1 MSLPARFGRYTIE
14 RPLGHGG
21 MGTVYLALDDLRH
34 RVVVKVISPDL
45 ASDPVAVERL
55 RREALAA
62 AKVSSPHVV
71 RVHEFGVENG
81 TPFIAMEYV
90 EGRSIQQLVT
100 ELGRFAPE
108 QATRIVLAAAQ
119 GLRDVHAAGI
129 LHRDVKPGNILLDG
143 AGQVKLADFGICK
156 LSRKS
161 LEGTPTIS
169 LAGEVLGSPDYMAP
183 EQAEGKPL
191 DGRADIYALG
201 VTYYQLLTG
210 QLPFHAT
217 TAIATLARA
226 LNEKAQPP
234 RAVVPGIPAHVER
247 ACLKMMAREPESRP
261 RDAEALIALL
271 EGIGRPSDR
280 TARASERTQ
289 RQKAV
294 VAPRPAPGRSPF
306 PVLVAVALVVGG
318 VSGIVAARATPAE
331 PPREATLPAPPPVAP
346 PRAVES
352 APAPVRLSL
361 ATAESPR
368 DAVEPPVESAGA
380 SADPAPAV
388 SATGV
393 NAPTAVPPKADVT
406 PVVVVVAPVSNAEA
420 LRIFA
425 EEAATVRTEVLAAL
439 RARDVD
445 RVTQGARR
453 LRASIPGGDRAAAK
467 LVDGLDTLAASLGS
481 MKAAYA
487 KLKKELAM
495 HAPSE
500 VFQAL
505 LENDR
510 KEDELKVGATTLA
523 AVEKIAV
530 PDLLADRERARPLL
544 EWLELALPRVDESW
558 TRAQEEL
565 DALDQKPVLER
576 TELAEVHRKYP
587 QTNAGRTADAEW
599 KVVKVVLD
607 TRRRLRDAI
616 RERQLD
622 KAKDLKK
629 PDTRHVP
636 PAFEKEIKD
645 VLAKLAEVYRLVAN
659 LAAAMPGEFPGTVED
674 MQAKLVKTLGRNQSP
689 DTELGAAIVL
699 VAAVD
704 KEPVNGLILGLT
716 ATTTAPLLAV
726 LGLDKPDAEAAQ
738 KTPKPRNGNGTPGRA
753 K

>member
-1 MSLPARFGRYTIE
+1 
-14 RPLGHGG
+14 
-21 MGTVYLALDDLRH
+21 MGTVYLARPLQQPDDPRR

-45 ASDPVAVERL
+45 ARDPVAVERL
-55 RREALAA
+55 RREAVAA
-62 AKVSSPHVV
+62 AKVFSPHVV

-90 EGRSIQQLVT
+90 EGRSVQQLVT

-129 LHRDVKPGNILLDG
+129 LHRDVKPANILLDG

-156 LSRKS
+156 LSKKT

-210 QLPFHAT
+210 ELPFHST

-234 RAVVPGIPAHVER
+234 RAVVPAIPAHVER
-247 ACLKMMAREPESRP
+247 ACLKMMAREPQDRP

-271 EGIGRPSDR
+271 KGIGRPSDR
-280 TARASERTQ
+280 TARASERTA
-289 RQKAV
+289 RQKAIAAPKP
-294 VAPRPAPGRSPF
+294 APRRSPV
-306 PVLVAVALVVGG
+306 PLLLALALVVGG
-318 VSGIVAARATPAE
+318 AGGIVAARATQAE
-331 PPREATLPAPPPVAP
+331 PPREVTLPAAPPVAP
-346 PRAVES
+346 PKAES
-352 APAPVRLSL
+352 APPPVRVSL
-361 ATAESPR
+361 AAESPR
-368 DAVEPPVESAGA
+368 EAVELPLESVGT
-380 SADPAPAV
+380 ADPAPTF
-388 SATGV
+388 SATSV
-393 NAPTAVPPKADVT
+393 TAPVAAPPRADVT
-406 PVVVVVAPVSNAEA
+406 PVVVVLPASNAEA
-420 LRIFA
+420 LRLFA
-425 EEAATVRTEVLAAL
+425 EEAATVRSEVLAAL
-439 RARDVD
+439 KARDVD

-453 LRASIPGGDRAAAK
+453 LRASIPSGDQAAAK
-467 LVDGLDTLAASLGS
+467 LVDGLEGLSASLGS

-510 KEDELKVGATTLA
+510 KEDELKVGATALA
-523 AVEKIAV
+523 AVEKITV
-530 PDLLADRERARPLL
+530 PDLLADRERARLLL
-544 EWLELALPRVDESW
+544 EWLGLAEPRVDDSW

-599 KVVKVVLD
+599 KVLKAVLD
-607 TRRRLRDAI
+607 MRRRLRDAI
-616 RERQLD
+616 HERQLER
-622 KAKDLKK
+622 AKELKK

-636 PAFEKEIKD
+636 AAFEKDIKD
-645 VLAKLAEVYRLVAN
+645 VLAKLTEVYRLVSN
-659 LAAAMPGEFPGTVED
+659 LAAAMPGEFSGTVED
-674 MQAKLVKTLGRNQSP
+674 MQAKLVKTLGRNQNP
-689 DTELGAAIVL
+689 DAELGAAIVL
-699 VAAVD
+699 VAAID
-704 KEPVNGLILGLT
+704 KEPVNVLILGFT
-716 ATTTAPLLAV
+716 ATTTTPLLAV

-738 KTPKPRNGNGTPGRA
+738 KNPKAPRNGSGGGTPGRA